1 MMELSRVD
9 VLVVLDV
16 FRVAR
21 DSMTPHALTPWA
33 REVYRALYDYALTD
47 DDERDDNAN
56 VESA

>member
-1 MMELSRVD
+1 MELSRVD

-21 DSMTPHALTPWA
+21 EDCRWVALTPQA
-33 REVYRALYDYALTD
+33 REVFRTLYDYALTD
-47 DDERDDNAN
+47 DDERDDNAD